1 MDTQTASTPAAT
13 PAAVATIFLALE
25 LSRSSWLVAIHTPVA
40 DKVSRHKL
48 AAGDIDALLAL
59 IARLRAAVEQQTGC
73 CVRVLSCYE
82 AGYDGFWLHRRLA
95 AAGVTNHVID
105 PASLQVDRRARRVK
119 TDAVDVDALL
129 RALTAFCRGERR
141 ACSMVRVPTPEQEDA
156 KRLNRERQQLVKER
170 VRHVNRIKG
179 LCATQGIYD
188 YQPLKPDRLERL
200 ETLRTG
206 DGRPLPERL
215 KGEIRRQLQRL
226 ALVLEMVATLEAERD
241 AVVTAPADQ
250 APEPEG
256 EAPQPAGQASRKI
269 RELVKFKGIGP
280 EIATVLHNEVLYR
293 QFDNRRDLAAYVG
306 LTPSLFASGGLRHDQ
321 GISKAGNPRA
331 RATMVELAWL
341 WVRYQ
346 PGSALSRWFR
356 ERVGTMKG
364 RIRRIAIVA
373 LARKLLI
380 ALWRYLETGLIP
392 TGAEFKA

>member
-1 MDTQTASTPAAT
+1 MDTQTASTPAD
-13 PAAVATIFLALE
+13 VAMIFFALE

-48 AAGDIDALLAL
+48 AAGDVEALLAL
-59 IARLRAAVEQQTGC
+59 ITRLRTTVEQQTGQ
-73 CVRVLSCYE
+73 CVRVFSCYE
-82 AGYDGFWLHRRLA
+82 AGYDGFWVHRRLA

-141 ACSMVRVPTPEQEDA
+141 VCSMVRVPTPEEEDA

-215 KGEIRRQLQRL
+215 KAEIRRQLQRL
-226 ALVLEMVATLEAERD
+226 ALVLEMVAALEAERD
-241 AVVTAPADQ
+241 AVLKAPVGQ
-250 APEPEG
+250 ASGPEG
-256 EAPQPAGQASRKI
+256 EAPQPASQASRKI
-269 RELVKFKGIGP
+269 RDLARLKGIGP

-293 QFDNRRDLAAYVG
+293 QFANRRDIAAYVG
-306 LTPSLFASGGLRHDQ
+306 LTPSLFASGSLRHDQ

-341 WVRYQ
+341 WLRYQ
-346 PGSALSRWFR
+346 PDSALSRWFR
-356 ERVGTMKG
+356 ERVGTIKG

-380 ALWRYLETGLIP
+380 ALWRYVETGLTP
-392 TGAEFKA
+392 TGAAFKA